1 MMPNCRELTRMLA
14 SDELV
19 EAGWSQRW
27 GGRIHLLMCRHCRRY
42 ATQLRAL
49 GAGARRR
56 WGAEA
61 NDAERLAR
69 LESRILEHVPG
80 ESAASTSLRPG
91 PDTAH
96 LDPDEPNG
104 S

>member
-1 MMPNCRELTRMLA
+1 MMLNCRELTRMLA

-27 GGRIHLLMCRHCRRY
+27 RGRIHLLMCRHCRRY

-49 GAGARRR
+49 GAGARRG

-61 NDAERLAR
+61 EDAERLTR
-69 LESRILEHVPG
+69 LESRILEHFPG
-80 ESAASTSLRPG
+80 ESAGPTSPGPG
-91 PDTAH
+91 PDATPR
-96 LDPDEPNG
+96 DPDEPNG
-104 S
+104 A